1 MTGDPDV
8 VICRT
13 PAARGLWS
21 GVGLGTAGVVVA
33 ALGTVYGGPDVLWL
47 TVGASFALIGLVS
60 LHLVTARLSADA
72 RGLRSRTLLRSWSVP
87 WHEVAELRIRLTRR
101 NGSRG
106 GQIRRVG
113 VLLRDGHRRTLPLP
127 VATGPYELDVFQ
139 EQLTALRALHQ
150 RHGTGVPESAAVPVV
165 SDRTAGRGWAGAA
178 VLWCVGLLVGAG
190 VAAAFVSD
198 TAADQRAWRAAVP
211 CTAATPVAERRECLT
226 YTSAVIARTDP
237 NRPKKSS
244 WVYFTDGRPFRR
256 LEVPVEAAD
265 GFHAGDRVQLTF
277 WRGEVRVVTGS
288 GYVWHRHVPNAGT
301 LAVMSALAA
310 LAAGYPGALTLQR
323 MRGRRLPDDEVLPSA
338 LPFAVPLAGTA
349 LWLVPLC
356 YLHPTTLLASPTT
369 ITWAVAGTLGTA
381 ALLTWAWRE
390 TRIRPAD
397 GAEPAVE
404 LPELDGE
411 VFVSARFLEHTDYNP
426 YGFGTHIALGDGPPA
441 VTPGPGRFAARRIPV
456 ERLTVKAVRRARG
469 GDGDT
474 VPGDWH
480 IAELD
485 DGGRPVRLAA
495 APADLTRVLHELTA
509 VREREAS

>member
-1 MTGDPDV
+1 MTDV
-8 VICRT
+8 HEVHCRAR
-13 PAARGLWS
+13 PRRALWLSVAFAAAGSGASAVWTAYRGPS
-21 GVGLGTAGVVVA
+21 
-33 ALGTVYGGPDVLWL
+33 VLWL
-47 TVGASFALIGLVS
+47 VVGGSFAVIGLVS
-60 LHLVTARLSADA
+60 LYLVTARVSADA
-72 RGLRSRTLLRSWSVP
+72 RGLRSWTLLRRWSVP
-87 WHEVAELRIRLTRR
+87 WPEVAELRIRLRR
-101 NGSRG
+101 RSGSRG

-113 VLLRDGHRRTLPLP
+113 VLLRDGRRRTLPLP
-127 VATGPYELDVFQ
+127 VATGPYELDLFQ
-139 EQLTALRALHQ
+139 EQLAALRALHQ

-178 VLWCVGLLVGAG
+178 VLWCAVLLVGAG

-211 CTAATPVAERRECLT
+211 CTTATPAAQRRECLT

-244 WVYFTDGRPFRR
+244 WVYFTDDRPFRR

-265 GFHAGDRVQLTF
+265 GFHAGDKVQLTF
-277 WRGEVRVVTGS
+277 WRGEVRAVTGS
-288 GYVWHRHVPNAGT
+288 RYVWHRHVPNAGT
-301 LAVMSALAA
+301 LAVMSALAV
-310 LAAGYPGALTLQR
+310 LAAGYPGALTVQR
-323 MRGRRLPDDEVLPSA
+323 VRGRRLPDDEVLPSA
-338 LPFAVPLAGTA
+338 LPFGFALAGTA

-369 ITWAVAGTLGTA
+369 IGWLTAGTLGSA

-390 TRIRPAD
+390 TRIRPALPVD
-397 GAEPAVE
+397 GVEPAVE

-426 YGFGTHIALGDGPPA
+426 HGFGTHIALGDGPPA

-495 APADLTRVLHELTA
+495 APDDLTRVLHELAA
-509 VREREAS
+509 VREVS

>member
-8 VICRT
+8 VICRV

-47 TVGASFALIGLVS
+47 TGGGSLVFLGLVS
-60 LHLVTARLSADA
+60 LYLVTARVSADA
-72 RGLRSRTLLRSWSVP
+72 YGLRSRTLLRNWGVP
-87 WHEVAELRIRLTRR
+87 WHEVAELRVRL
-101 NGSRG
+101 SRG
-106 GQIRRVG
+106 NSAWGGGRSRRVS
-113 VLLRDGHRRTLPLP
+113 VLLRDGHSVTLLLP
-127 VATGPYELDVFQ
+127 AAGAT
-139 EQLTALRALHQ
+139 QLAEFDAQLAELRALHQ
-150 RHGTGVPESAAVPVV
+150 RYGVDVPESVTVPVI

-178 VLWCVGLLVGAG
+178 VVWCALLLVGAG

-211 CTAATPVAERRECLT
+211 CTAATPAADRRECLT

-237 NRPKKSS
+237 NRPRKSS
-244 WVYFTDGRPFRR
+244 WLYFADDRPFAR

-265 GFHAGDRVQLTF
+265 GFRAGDKVQLTF

-288 GYVWHRHVPNAGT
+288 RYVWHRHVPNAGT
-301 LAVMSALAA
+301 LAAMSALAA
-310 LAAGYPGALTLQR
+310 LAAGYPGALTVQR
-323 MRGRRLPDDEVLPSA
+323 VRGRRLPDDEVLPSA
-338 LPFAVPLAGTA
+338 LPFGFALAGTA

-356 YLHPTTLLASPTT
+356 YLHPTTLLASPIT
-369 ITWAVAGTLGTA
+369 IGWPAAGTLGSA

-390 TRIRPAD
+390 TRVRPAD
-397 GAEPAVE
+397 EAERAVE
-404 LPELDGE
+404 LGELDGE

-426 YGFGTHIALGDGPPA
+426 HGFGTHIALGDGPPA

-456 ERLTVKAVRRARG
+456 ERLTVSAVRRVRG

-495 APADLTRVLHELTA
+495 APDDLTRVLHELMA
-509 VREREAS
+509 VREAR

>member
-1 MTGDPDV
+1 MTDV
-8 VICRT
+8 QEVHCR
-13 PAARGLWS
+13 ARPRR
-21 GVGLGTAGVVVA
+21 A
-33 ALGTVYGGPDVLWL
+33 LWL
-47 TVGASFALIGLVS
+47 SVAFAAAGVGASVVGTAYRGASVLWMAVGGSFALVGLVS
-60 LHLVTARLSADA
+60 LHLVTARVGADA
-72 RGLRSRTLLRSWSVP
+72 RGLRSWTLLRRWSVP
-87 WHEVAELRIRLTRR
+87 WPEVAELRIRLKRR

-113 VLLRDGHRRTLPLP
+113 VLLRDGHSRTLPLP
-127 VATGPYELDVFQ
+127 VATGPYELDVF
-139 EQLTALRALHQ
+139 EEKLADLRVLHQ
-150 RHGTGVPESAAVPVV
+150 RHGIGVAESVAVPVV

-190 VAAAFVSD
+190 VAAAFVSG

-211 CTAATPVAERRECLT
+211 CTASTPVAERRECLT

-244 WVYFTDGRPFRR
+244 WLYFADKRPFAR

-265 GFHAGDRVQLTF
+265 GFRAGDKVQLTF

-288 GYVWHRHVPNAGT
+288 RYVWHRHVPNAGT
-301 LAVMSALAA
+301 LAGMSALAA

-323 MRGRRLPDDEVLPSA
+323 LRGRRLPADEVLPSA
-338 LPFAVPLAGTA
+338 LPFVVPLAGTA

-356 YLHPTTLLASPTT
+356 YLHPTTLLDSPAT
-369 ITWAVAGTLGTA
+369 ITWAAAGTLVTA
-381 ALLTWAWRE
+381 ALLVWAWRE
-390 TRIRPAD
+390 TRVRPVAD
-397 GAEPAVE
+397 GAERAVE
-404 LPELDGE
+404 PAELDGE
-411 VFVSARFLEHTDYNP
+411 VFVFARFLEHTDYNP

-474 VPGDWH
+474 VPGDWN

-495 APADLTRVLHELTA
+495 APGDLSRVLRELTA
-509 VREREAS
+509 VREAQ